1 MNQRTSNIIT
11 YQQYELSKRDG
22 SYDQATYLGSLL
34 SSFNSFR
41 IHPKGPYYP
50 VSGKLITA
58 PYYPALIYFGNQCGA
73 RLHNWCIDHRAPYV
87 RYVRAA
93 YAERGDRDQS
103 GNSAPIFASRSN
115 QGRPGPPVKNAM
127 RDKLA
132 AELVDLGMVRPKRS
146 MVRRRIY

>member
-1 MNQRTSNIIT
+1 MAAGAATA
-11 YQQYELSKRDG
+11 
-22 SYDQATYLGSLL
+22 YDPAHDAGESG
-34 SSFNSFR
+34 NSD
-41 IHPKGPYYP
+41 
-50 VSGKLITA
+50 VA
-58 PYYPALIYFGNQCGA
+58 CCA

-127 RDKLA
+127 RDELA
-132 AELVDLGMVRPKRS
+132 AELVDRDMVRPKRS
-146 MVRRRIY
+146 KYRS